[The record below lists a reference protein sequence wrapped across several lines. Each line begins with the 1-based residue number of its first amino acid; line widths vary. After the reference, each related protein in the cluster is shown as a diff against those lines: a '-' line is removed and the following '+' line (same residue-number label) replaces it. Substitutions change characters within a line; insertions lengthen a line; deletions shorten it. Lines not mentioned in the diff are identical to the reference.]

1 MSKLVEIRRENGRAA
16 IERAGGAS
24 KVAKKM
30 GYSNPSF
37 LVQQFG
43 PNPTRSP
50 SEGTMRKMEA
60 AIGLEEGS
68 LDTDPA
74 AASNSSV
81 STELIATVI
90 RSVGTAMANEHI
102 GALAPDKHAELI
114 VLALA
119 DTLEHG
125 GQPREDHERALV
137 RLLR

>member
-37 LVQQFG
+37 LVQQFW

-81 STELIATVI
+81 ITELIATV
-90 RSVGTAMANEHI
+90 V
-102 GALAPDKHAELI
+102 
-114 VLALA
+114 
-119 DTLEHG
+119 
-125 GQPREDHERALV
+125 
-137 RLLR
+137 

>member
-1 MSKLVEIRRENGRAA
+1 MIRLVEIRRENGRAA

-24 KVAKKM
+24 KVAQKL

-43 PNPTRSP
+43 PNTTRSP

-60 AIGLEEGS
+60 AIGLDEGS

-74 AASNSSV
+74 AASTNAV

-90 RSVGTAMANEHI
+90 RSVGTVMA
-102 GALAPDKHAELI
+102 
-114 VLALA
+114 
-119 DTLEHG
+119 
-125 GQPREDHERALV
+125 R
-137 RLLR
+137 